1 MPSINTISLYVNF
14 TISSF
19 VHVQEF
25 WILRMMIL
33 SCLTLGILWNWRMQL
48 TYLDRENTNICH
60 LILWNQKFQ
69 VEMESLICAKV
80 QLGIVPFSQVKV
92 WSHMLKRPIFLSVY
106 QCYLVYIFQ
115 VTDLYHNYST
125 CSGVLDPE
133 ELFMINKGFKKA
145 KTRLLPGIKEELQR
159 SAESNSTIDS
169 DRFSLESLEIDLFED
184 IRASIQKSS
193 KESNLAIS
201 SHQMGLGVGLQSICF
216 KYTGFSVLERGTF
229 PAFLFV

>member
-1 MPSINTISLYVNF
+1 
-14 TISSF
+14 
-19 VHVQEF
+19 
-25 WILRMMIL
+25 
-33 SCLTLGILWNWRMQL
+33 
-48 TYLDRENTNICH
+48 
-60 LILWNQKFQ
+60 
-69 VEMESLICAKV
+69 
-80 QLGIVPFSQVKV
+80 
-92 WSHMLKRPIFLSVY
+92 
-106 QCYLVYIFQ
+106 
-115 VTDLYHNYST
+115 
-125 CSGVLDPE
+125 
-133 ELFMINKGFKKA
+133 MINKGFKKA

-216 KYTGFSVLERGTF
+216 KYTAFTVLEGGTF